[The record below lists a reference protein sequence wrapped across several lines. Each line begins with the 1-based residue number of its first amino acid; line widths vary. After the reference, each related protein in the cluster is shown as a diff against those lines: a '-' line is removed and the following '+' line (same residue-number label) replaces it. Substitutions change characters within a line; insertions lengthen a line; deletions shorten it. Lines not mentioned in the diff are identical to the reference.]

1 MSDNY
6 SLIFPGTLL
15 SFLESF
21 TFIYS
26 YSINMF
32 DKTELKTQ
40 GRFFWGRALLEGAAG
55 QLHGSA
61 QCYGQSTQTQLLD
74 PPWGTVQKSKSIA
87 CLPSSTLTKGGATFA
102 GSRKEPWI

>member
-1 MSDNY
+1 MVSGLNFLSDNY

-40 GRFFWGRALLEGAAG
+40 DFFGEELYWRVLQDNSMDLR
-55 QLHGSA
+55 SA
-61 QCYGQSTQTQLLD
+61 MASGHRPNC
-74 PPWGTVQKSKSIA
+74 
-87 CLPSSTLTKGGATFA
+87 
-102 GSRKEPWI
+102 